1 MIFADLQSH
10 SPPSHPS
17 PSVLECVR
25 AYLEPFPVDVVVQV
39 ADVDGVRHL
48 VAAAER
54 LTPRLAEGPL
64 SAGGPHRTAD
74 DRPGTHWTPAVGRT
88 WRGGNGEWEEI
99 NEKKEEREEKKQQ
112 QKKKRKETKRKIIK

>member
-10 SPPSHPS
+10 SLPSLPS

-88 WRGGNGEWEEI
+88 WRGGNREWEGI
-99 NEKKEEREEKKQQ
+99 NEKKEERGEREEKKQ
-112 QKKKRKETKRKIIK
+112 KNEKKRKEK